1 MNNIKV
7 AYLILAHADPT
18 HLERLVNAIDYR
30 ARFFIHVD
38 KKSDIE
44 SFKAL
49 DLPASASLIDERE
62 AVYWGGVSM
71 VKATIN
77 LIKAALNSGETFSH
91 LVLLSGQ
98 DYPIKSP
105 SFIYETLTTNLNK
118 QFIRYCEPHHIGP
131 GDRRVREYWMHEP
144 MTLLPYPL
152 DEQLR
157 KITCRVANSALPKRR
172 LKGFTM
178 AVGSQWWAL
187 TPECASYA
195 VNLVET
201 NKSLLRFFSLSHA
214 PDEVFF
220 HTIVANSPFSKETEG
235 FIQKVERLGQ
245 LAPLHITKVRS
256 KFSEK
261 DFDKLKK
268 SEFLFIRKVS
278 SNQPDKLLDLIDKEL
293 LDGQKESCM

>member
-1 MNNIKV
+1 MNNMKI

-18 HLERLVNAIDYR
+18 HLARLVNAIDYR
-30 ARFFIHVD
+30 ARIFVHVD
-38 KKSDIE
+38 KKSDIK
-44 SFKAL
+44 SFEFL
-49 DLPASASLIDERE
+49 DLPPSASLIKERE
-62 AVYWGGVSM
+62 AVYWGGLSM

-77 LIKAALNSGETFSH
+77 LIKAALNSGEVFSH

-105 SFIYETLTTNLNK
+105 SFIYKTLTSNLNK

-131 GDRRVREYWMHEP
+131 GNRRIREYWMHEP
-144 MTLLPYPL
+144 ITLLPHHL
-152 DEQLR
+152 DEKLR
-157 KITCRVANSALPKRR
+157 KLICRAANSVLPERT

-195 VNLVET
+195 VQLVET

-214 PDEVFF
+214 PDEVLF
-220 HTIVANSPFSKETEG
+220 HTIVANSQFSKQTEG

-245 LAPLHITKVRS
+245 LAPLHITKIRS

-261 DFDKLKK
+261 DFDKIKK

-278 SNQPDKLLDLIDKEL
+278 SKQPDRLLDLIDEEI
-293 LDGQKESCM
+293 LDEQKEACI